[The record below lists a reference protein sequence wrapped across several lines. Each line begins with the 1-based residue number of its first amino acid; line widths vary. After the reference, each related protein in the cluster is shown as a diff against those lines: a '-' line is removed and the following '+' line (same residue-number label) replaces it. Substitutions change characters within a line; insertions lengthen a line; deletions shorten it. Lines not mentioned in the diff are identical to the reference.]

1 MVCMCLCVP
10 WIGSY
15 AYEVIR
21 QDIVF
26 FYRWIPQL
34 LHNIRGFI
42 HEVVSSSH
50 KVDVIRPY
58 DISDVSLLEECTCF
72 PESETKKD

>member
-1 MVCMCLCVP
+1 MCLCVP

-26 FYRWIPQL
+26 FTDGISHLFY
-34 LHNIRGFI
+34 NIRGFI
-42 HEVVSSSH
+42 HEVLSPH
-50 KVDVIRPY
+50 KADVIRPY
-58 DISDVSLLEECTCF
+58 DISDGSLLEECTCF
-72 PESETKKD
+72 PESETEKN